1 MRGREGSEGAVRV
14 PRHCEW
20 TVFTALVLLAIA
32 ADAPAGALSECY
44 AISASRV
51 EIGPCL
57 DRKLAEAEADLAAA
71 VRAVRDR
78 MTDLDRVTG
87 RTDAGPAFERAEE
100 RFLAF
105 REAHCVWQGARLASG
120 TGAGDVT
127 RDCLVHMTRA
137 RAAELKAETAQGSG
151 GASAE
156 GEPSP
161 RDVVAAVRGHEWRLV
176 GLVVAGTPTPIVP
189 GSAITI
195 RFDDNGLARGAAS
208 LNRYQRGYRLG
219 PDGALGWVGPGFA
232 ATRMAGPPDL
242 MRQEAA
248 FLEALQTASRLRIEE
263 GKLLLESA
271 NGGTRLTFER

>member
-1 MRGREGSEGAVRV
+1 VLQNCG
-14 PRHCEW
+14 W
-20 TVFTALVLLAIA
+20 TVVAGLLLLTIA
-32 ADAPAGALSECY
+32 VDAPAGPLSECY

-87 RTDAGPAFERAEE
+87 RTDAGPAFERAQE

-105 REAHCVWQGARLASG
+105 REANCAWHGAQLASG
-120 TGAGDVT
+120 TGAGDAT
-127 RDCLVHMTRA
+127 RDCLVRMAQA
-137 RAAELKAETAQGSG
+137 RAAELKAETVLGSG
-151 GASAE
+151 GASAA
-156 GEPSP
+156 GAPP
-161 RDVVAAVRGHEWRLV
+161 PQDVVVAVRGHEWRLV
-176 GLVVAGTPTPIVP
+176 GLVVAGTLTPIVS

-195 RFDDNGLARGAAS
+195 RFADNGLAGGAAS
-208 LNRYQRGYRLG
+208 LNRYQGGYRLG
-219 PDGALGWVGPGFA
+219 ADGALAWVGPGFA

-242 MRQEAA
+242 MQQEAV
-248 FLEALQTASRLRIEE
+248 FLEALQAASRLRIEE
-263 GKLLLESA
+263 GALLLESA

>member
-1 MRGREGSEGAVRV
+1 MRVLQNCG
-14 PRHCEW
+14 W
-20 TVFTALVLLAIA
+20 TVLAGLLLLATA
-32 ADAPAGALSECY
+32 AGAPASPLSECY

-87 RTDAGPAFERAEE
+87 RTDAGPAFERAQE

-105 REAHCVWQGARLASG
+105 REANCAWQGAQLASG
-120 TGAGDVT
+120 TGAGDAT
-127 RDCLVHMTRA
+127 RDCLVHMTQA

-156 GEPSP
+156 GALPP
-161 RDVVAAVRGHEWRLV
+161 QDVVAVVRGHEWRLV

-208 LNRYQRGYRLG
+208 LNRYQGGYQLG
-219 PDGALGWVGPGFA
+219 PDGALVWVGPGFVT
-232 ATRMAGPPDL
+232 TRMAGPPDL
-242 MRQEAA
+242 MQQEAV
-248 FLEALQTASRLRIEE
+248 FLEALQAASRLRIEK
-263 GKLLLESA
+263 GTLLLESA